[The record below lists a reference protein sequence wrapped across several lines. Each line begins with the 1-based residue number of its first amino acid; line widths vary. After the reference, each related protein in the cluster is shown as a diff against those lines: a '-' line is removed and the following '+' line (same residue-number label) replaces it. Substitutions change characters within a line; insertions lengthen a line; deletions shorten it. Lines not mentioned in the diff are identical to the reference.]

1 MLVKEQNKLGQV
13 PADQMTK
20 VVKEIDSTHGQ
31 NGTPLVVGTA
41 DNILA
46 NLKAAWLWNHPG

>member
-1 MLVKEQNKLGQV
+1 M